1 MKSCWRQVDN
11 YAKREG
17 LRWLTLSACRSQLDD
32 RVPPELAARFRNP
45 KTYRDRFQPHGEWE
59 PDAFEAGER
68 WDGDHCVLDLMC
80 WWGEGSQ
87 RKVIRPWL
95 TAWMDWRTRRIV
107 GWHLSDGPNAQTI
120 LSAFRMGMLDEA
132 NHGGPG
138 IVWIDNGKDYDS
150 YVFHGMTKAERKQ
163 AMRDRMIKRERGRLG
178 KIDGGMRVDEG
189 RARAG
194 VFNLL
199 QIDAHFSLP
208 YNPTGKSRLERWFG
222 TMHDQFD
229 RCFATYCGA
238 STDKKPEALEK
249 VLKQQPHSIPT
260 FETIKT
266 ELEAWIADYNATR
279 AMRKGAE
286 GLSPDQ
292 ALATLPHTKRPT
304 PDPIAL
310 QQCLGMWH
318 RPIKVTRNGVRITLG
333 TISYSYGRHDQQL
346 RRLIGTGK
354 LVHVRYDPND
364 MSRVEVYEEDMRHLC
379 TATENNRIGRGGKV
393 AHGDVKKI
401 VSERRRRQ
409 KQRSKLD
416 KTAMNDLV
424 DSFRPTAS
432 AMDEAVYQSAQTA
445 KPDKAT
451 VKHEPRDISLQPKP
465 QGVPLIDQVISS
477 GGLADLSDRIKRA
490 NEKASIQAKS
500 DPQPVEDDEDIDVLS
515 ILASQHQPEPEDDD
529 TDILSIFSEG
539 GAA

>member
-1 MKSCWRQVDN
+1 
-11 YAKREG
+11 
-17 LRWLTLSACRSQLDD
+17 
-32 RVPPELAARFRNP
+32 
-45 KTYRDRFQPHGEWE
+45 
-59 PDAFEAGER
+59 
-68 WDGDHCVLDLMC
+68 
-80 WWGEGSQ
+80 
-87 RKVIRPWL
+87 
-95 TAWMDWRTRRIV
+95 MDWRTRRIV
-107 GWHLSDGPNAQTI
+107 GWQLSDGPNAQTI

-138 IVWIDNGKDYDS
+138 IVWIDNGRDYDS
-150 YVFHGMTKAERKQ
+150 YIFHGMTKAERKQ
-163 AMRDRMIKRERGRLG
+163 AMRDRVIKRERVRLG
-178 KIDGGMRVDEG
+178 RIEGGMRVDEG

-249 VLKQQPHSIPT
+249 VLKQQPHKIPT
-260 FETIKT
+260 FETIKS
-266 ELEAWIADYNATR
+266 ELEAWIADYNATP

-304 PDPIAL
+304 PDPLAL

-333 TISYSYGRHDQQL
+333 TINYSYGMYEPALKALKGRKD
-346 RRLIGTGK
+346 K

-364 MSRVEVYEEDMRHLC
+364 MSRVEVYEENMRHLC
-379 TATENNRIGRGGKV
+379 TATENSRIGRGGKA
-393 AHGDVKKI
+393 AHNDVKKI
-401 VSERRRRQ
+401 ISERRRRQ
-409 KQRSKLD
+409 KQRSELD
-416 KTAMNDLV
+416 KTAMNDLI
-424 DSFRPTAS
+424 DSYRPTAS
-432 AMDEAVYQSAQTA
+432 AMDEAAYQSAQTA

-451 VKHEPRDISLQPKP
+451 IKHEPRDVSLQPKP
-465 QGVPLIDQVISS
+465 EGVPLIDQVIQD
-477 GGLADLSDRIKRA
+477 GGLSDLSERIKQKQKVEAEARIDDEETVAIDMPGAAQRA
-490 NEKASIQAKS
+490 REKAGFNDEIA
-500 DPQPVEDDEDIDVLS
+500 EDDEDVLGTLS
-515 ILASQHQPEPEDDD
+515 IFSSHLPPKPEEDED
-529 TDILSIFSEG
+529 TDILSIFAEG